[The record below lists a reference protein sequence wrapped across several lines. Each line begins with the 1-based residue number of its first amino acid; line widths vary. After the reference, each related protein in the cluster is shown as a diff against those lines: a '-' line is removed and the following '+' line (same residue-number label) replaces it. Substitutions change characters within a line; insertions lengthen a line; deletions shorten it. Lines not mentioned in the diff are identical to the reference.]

1 MCSVG
6 GKKEAASPEPSSAGE
21 PSLRAAGPLGPLPSF
36 VPEPLR
42 STPQISAAWDSAH
55 IVIPVGCATGFASGA
70 FGIGGGVV
78 MTAALGTAC
87 GMAQVE
93 AVATSLCAIVPTGL
107 AYGRLFS
114 IWRAVLSLAHP
125 ESECRGTFHN
135 MRRGAVDK
143 KAALAI
149 GVASMVA
156 TGATATYVTAAVP
169 DKELR
174 TRHPPHSRS
183 QTARDLWTGQKD

>member
-1 MCSVG
+1 MIRSRISWSSGHLETLSEKPAVRRVNVPPPPLHCRAPPAPPADGPHSAVVCSVG
-6 GKKEAASPEPSSAGE
+6 GKKKDASPEPSLAGE
-21 PSLRAAGPLGPLPSF
+21 TSRPRAVGPLGPLPSF

-107 AYGRLFS
+107 A
-114 IWRAVLSLAHP
+114 
-125 ESECRGTFHN
+125 
-135 MRRGAVDK
+135 
-143 KAALAI
+143 
-149 GVASMVA
+149 
-156 TGATATYVTAAVP
+156 
-169 DKELR
+169 
-174 TRHPPHSRS
+174 
-183 QTARDLWTGQKD
+183 